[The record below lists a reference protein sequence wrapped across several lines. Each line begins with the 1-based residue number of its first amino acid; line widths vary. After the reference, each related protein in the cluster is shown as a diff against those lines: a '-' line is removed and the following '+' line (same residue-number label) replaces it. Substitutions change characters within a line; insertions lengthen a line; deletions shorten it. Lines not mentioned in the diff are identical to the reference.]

1 MIEPIGTY
9 SLSLAVVAAAG
20 GVLAAIMA
28 FRFDSHPALVWARR
42 LTLIGAGLIT
52 LACAALTA
60 AIINDHF
67 EFTYVANYSERALPI
82 GYKIAAFWA
91 GQAGSLLLW
100 AWILA
105 AMTAVLIHQHR
116 RAEKNGAVAVLGERA
131 IALAVMAAVNAFF
144 AGLILFAANPFI
156 TQLLPGAAD
165 GHGLNPMLQDPGMI
179 AHPPTLFIGYAGF
192 TVPFAMLIGALAAGR
207 KDDSWILATRKWLLF
222 AWLFLSVGIVLGAQW
237 AYIELGWGGY
247 WAWDPV
253 ENASLLPWLTG
264 TALLHSIM
272 VQQYRKSF
280 RLWNASLI
288 AGTFLLCIFG
298 TYLTRSGVIQSV
310 HTFPES
316 PIGRFFL
323 AFMAVC
329 FVVTVILIVAR
340 RTYRLSDTALEIG
353 FNREGA
359 FLATNV
365 LLVLMT
371 ATVLVG
377 TIYPLIS
384 VFFTGQPIS
393 VGPPFYNKA
402 VLPMALVLLA
412 MMAMGPALSYGPSDA
427 KRLLARLRLPLAG
440 AGVSLGVALTMG
452 LREPWS
458 LAVTAIAV
466 LGIVNVFNDMIVTW
480 WKIVRVTNNRS
491 PSPLQGEGWGEGQS
505 LEGAASRRSS
515 PSPNLSPTWW
525 RGVRGSH
532 PVTMMTRMI
541 DDNHRR
547 YGGQLVH
554 LGMMMVMAGVAGSS
568 LFNEKTTVQLKPGE
582 SAQFAEYTMTLEK
595 LDEQRRGNY
604 TAVQATVHL
613 ANKAGVTDTLLPEVR
628 YYDKAEQPNTQVA
641 LQMGLK
647 RDLYVTLAGWEQN
660 GSVVAIQAIIN
671 PLVSWIWI
679 GGIVLAVGTI
689 FAMTPKLLQPRPQP
703 QTIPASQTEFATG
716 K

>member
-42 LTLIGAGLIT
+42 LMLAGAGLMT
-52 LACAALTA
+52 LACAALMA

-105 AMTAVLIHQHR
+105 AMTAVLMNQHR
-116 RAEKNGAVAVLGERA
+116 RAEKNGTVAWMGERA
-131 IALAVMAAVNAFF
+131 ITLAVMGVVNAFF
-144 AGLILFAANPFI
+144 AALILFAANPFI
-156 TQLLPGAAD
+156 TQLLPGAGAAVAD

-207 KDDSWILATRKWLLF
+207 KDDAWILGTRKWLLF

-253 ENASLLPWLTG
+253 ENASLLPWLTS

-280 RLWNASLI
+280 RLWNAGLI
-288 AGTFLLCIFG
+288 AGSFLLCIFG

-323 AFMAVC
+323 AFMGVC
-329 FVVTVILIVAR
+329 LVVTVILIVAR
-340 RTYRLSDTALEIG
+340 RPYGLSHTASGAPGALEIG

-359 FLATNV
+359 FLATNI

-371 ATVLVG
+371 VTVLIG

-384 VFFTGQPIS
+384 VFFTGQPVS
-393 VGPPFYNKA
+393 VGPPFYNKV
-402 VLPMALVLLA
+402 VLPMAMVLLA
-412 MMAMGPALSYGPSDA
+412 LMAMGPALTYGPSDP

-440 AGVSLGVALTMG
+440 AVAAMGVAWAMG

-458 LAVTAIAV
+458 LTVTAITA
-466 LGIVNVFNDMIVTW
+466 LGIVNVFNDMLVTW
-480 WKIVRVTNNRS
+480 WKIVRTTKAKPIS
-491 PSPLQGEGWGEGQS
+491 
-505 LEGAASRRSS
+505 AMA
-515 PSPNLSPTWW
+515 
-525 RGVRGSH
+525 
-532 PVTMMTRMI
+532 RMI

-554 LGMMMVMAGVAGSS
+554 LGMMMLMVGVAGSS
-568 LFNEKTTVQLKPGE
+568 IYNAKTTVQLKPGE
-582 SAQFAEYTMTLEK
+582 STTFAGYTMTLEK
-595 LDEQRRGNY
+595 LDEQRHGNY
-604 TAVQATVHL
+604 TAVRATVHL
-613 ANKAGVTDTLLPEVR
+613 ANKDGATDTLLPEVR
-628 YYDKAEQPNTQVA
+628 YYDKTEQPNTQVA
-641 LQMGLK
+641 LQMGLR

-660 GSVVAIQAIIN
+660 GSVVALQAIIN

-679 GGIVLAVGTI
+679 GGIVLGVGTI
-689 FAMTPKLLQPRPQP
+689 FAMTPKLLQQRPQP

>member
-28 FRFDSHPALVWARR
+28 FRFDSHAALVWARR
-42 LTLIGAGLIT
+42 LMLAGAGLTT
-52 LACAALTA
+52 LACGALMA

-105 AMTAVLIHQHR
+105 AMTAVLIHNQKGSDPISR
-116 RAEKNGAVAVLGERA
+116 SGGKMGSDPFCFRERA
-131 IALAVMAAVNAFF
+131 ITLAVMGGVNAFF
-144 AGLILFAANPFI
+144 AALILFAANPFI
-156 TQLLPGAAD
+156 TQPLPGTGTAVD

-207 KDDSWILATRKWLLF
+207 KDDAWILATRKWLLF

-280 RLWNASLI
+280 RVWNATLI

-323 AFMAVC
+323 AFMGVC
-329 FVVTVILIVAR
+329 LVGTVILIVAR
-340 RTYRLSDTALEIG
+340 RPYRLSDTALEIG

-359 FLATNV
+359 FLATNI

-384 VFFTGQPIS
+384 VFFTGQPVS
-393 VGPPFYNKA
+393 VGPPFYNKV
-402 VLPMALVLLA
+402 VLPMALALLA
-412 MMAMGPALSYGPSDA
+412 LMAMGPALTYGPSDA
-427 KRLLARLRLPLAG
+427 KRLFMRLRLPLAG
-440 AGVSLGVALTMG
+440 ATAATGVAWVMG

-458 LAVTAIAV
+458 LAVTAITV
-466 LGIVNVFNDMIVTW
+466 LGIVNVFNDMLVTW
-480 WKIVRVTNNRS
+480 WKIMRATKAN
-491 PSPLQGEGWGEGQS
+491 
-505 LEGAASRRSS
+505 
-515 PSPNLSPTWW
+515 
-525 RGVRGSH
+525 
-532 PVTMMTRMI
+532 PVSAMTRMI

-554 LGMMMVMAGVAGSS
+554 LGMMMLMVGVAGSS

-582 SAQFAEYTMTLEK
+582 STAFAGYTMTLEK
-595 LDEQRRGNY
+595 LGEERRGNY

-613 ANKAGVTDTLLPEVR
+613 AGKDGVTNTLLPEVR
-628 YYDKAEQPNTQVA
+628 YYDKTEQPNSQVA
-641 LQMGLK
+641 LEMGWK
-647 RDLYVTLAGWEQN
+647 RDLYVTLAGWESPEN
-660 GSVVAIQAIIN
+660 GGTVALQAIIN

-679 GGIVLAVGTI
+679 GGIVLTVGTI
-689 FAMTPKLLQPRPQP
+689 FAMTPKLLQQHPQP

>member
-28 FRFDSHPALVWARR
+28 FRFDSHAALVWARR
-42 LTLIGAGLIT
+42 LMLAGAGLTT
-52 LACAALTA
+52 LACGALMA
-60 AIINDHF
+60 AIINNHF

-105 AMTAVLIHQHR
+105 AMTAVLINQQR
-116 RAEKNGAVAVLGERA
+116 KQRGNETA
-131 IALAVMAAVNAFF
+131 ITLAVMGVVNAFF
-144 AGLILFAANPFI
+144 AALILFAANPFI
-156 TQLLPGAAD
+156 TQLLPGAAAVD

-192 TVPFAMLIGALAAGR
+192 TVPFAMLIGALVAGR
-207 KDDSWILATRKWLLF
+207 KDDAWILATRKWLLF

-253 ENASLLPWLTG
+253 ENASLLPWLTS

-280 RLWNASLI
+280 RLWNACLI
-288 AGTFLLCIFG
+288 AGSFLLCIFG

-323 AFMAVC
+323 AFMGVC
-329 FVVTVILIVAR
+329 LVVTVILLIAR
-340 RTYRLSDTALEIG
+340 KPYRLSDTALEIG

-359 FLATNV
+359 FLATNI

-371 ATVLVG
+371 ATVLIG

-384 VFFTGQPIS
+384 VFFTGQPVS
-393 VGPPFYNKA
+393 VGPPFYNKV
-402 VLPMALVLLA
+402 VLPMALALLA
-412 MMAMGPALSYGPSDA
+412 LMAMGPALSYGPSDA
-427 KRLLARLRLPLAG
+427 KRLFMRLRLPLAG
-440 AGVSLGVALTMG
+440 AVAAMGVAWVMG

-458 LAVTAIAV
+458 LAVTAIAA
-466 LGIVNVFNDMIVTW
+466 LGIVNVFNDMLVTW
-480 WKIVRVTNNRS
+480 WKIVRATKAKPIS
-491 PSPLQGEGWGEGQS
+491 
-505 LEGAASRRSS
+505 AMA
-515 PSPNLSPTWW
+515 
-525 RGVRGSH
+525 
-532 PVTMMTRMI
+532 RMI

-554 LGMMMVMAGVAGSS
+554 LGMMMLMVGVAGSS
-568 LFNEKTTVQLKPGE
+568 IYNAKTTVQLKPGE
-582 SAQFAEYTMTLEK
+582 SATFAGYTMTLEK
-595 LDEQRRGNY
+595 LGEERRGNY

-613 ANKAGVTDTLLPEVR
+613 ANKDGATDTLLPEVR
-628 YYDKAEQPNTQVA
+628 YYDKTEQPNTQVA
-641 LQMGLK
+641 LQMGLR

-660 GSVVAIQAIIN
+660 GSVVALQAIIN

-689 FAMTPKLLQPRPQP
+689 FAMTPKLLQQRTQP
-703 QTIPASQTEFATG
+703 QTVPASQTEFATG